1 MSGVVKGIKKV
12 FKKVGKVI
20 KKIAKPLIVA
30 AAIYFTAGVALSY
43 MGAASASFAA
53 SMPGFAAGG
62 GMGGI
67 FATAATNIGLGSGLA
82 AGAAANAA
90 AAGAA
95 VGGTLGGGIAA
106 GGVGGAGMM
115 GPTVAAAGAP
125 LGSTAGLLEGIG
137 GVSTMGTSGLATAT
151 GGAISGTTAGAGVGA
166 AANLA
171 GASLAPGTAYKPL
184 VDESIKTAAKL
195 SFADKALLASTGL
208 QAVSALTGPTP
219 EETYEAEYAAQAKVR
234 KSYYGMD
241 PKGNTTPA
249 PAMNY
254 SSTQPTEG
262 VPLAPTAVPPAGQ
275 VAASPEQQQL
285 QAGRQKRMELFPT
298 PGLDLAKE
306 EAAPNPMLYGSGQMK
321 QNIPVPS
328 SVSGIAPTP
337 GVRYV

>member
-20 KKIAKPLIVA
+20 KKIAKPLIIA

-43 MGAASASFAA
+43 MGPASASFAA

-62 GMGGI
+62 GMGGM

-95 VGGTLGGGIAA
+95 AATGMAASGAAFGSTVGAA
-106 GGVGGAGMM
+106 
-115 GPTVAAAGAP
+115 AP

-151 GGAISGTTAGAGVGA
+151 GGAIGGATAGAGVGA

-171 GASLAPGTAYKPL
+171 GASLSPGTVYKPL

-219 EETYEAEYAAQAKVR
+219 EESYEAEYAAQAKVR